1 MNSSILGPS
10 SLPVKYILLGRNL
23 QQKLGFIKITY
34 FSMELLEATKLKW
47 A

>member
-10 SLPVKYILLGRNL
+10 SFPVKYIFLEKIFN
-23 QQKLGFIKITY
+23 KELGFIKITY
-34 FSMELLEATKLKW
+34 FSMDLLEVAKLKW